1 MGFLADTETAVT
13 TGFTTVA
20 NTFGAGL
27 LGTFRPA
34 FIVGFTIW
42 ITLIAYEV
50 AFGKSEDGFTY
61 IFTKI
66 GRIFLIGV
74 LALYGWPEVSDLLGG
89 IKDGFVGSGAISSTL
104 ETNLIDPITA
114 LWARLFQWFGD
125 SISAVGW
132 NQLGR
137 LFSTIALFM
146 LLFVAY
152 FLLSVAVAV
161 FGVVALAMF
170 LVANSV
176 FILLMAM
183 GPFFLLCL
191 AFPFTQR
198 FFETYIGNVMT
209 AIFAMAFTVLM
220 VMFVAGLF
228 GLVNIQSVIPTAT
241 DETTVTSE
249 IKSLAVL
256 FASKAAMSLLIIY
269 LYYKV
274 FDLAAALGGGLN
286 MGNNMVGGVRA
297 IMKDLQ
303 RSANARNEMRQG
315 GLGGGGGGGSG
326 NGGSNGGSSQR
337 AGRANSTFTGMG
349 LSAAGSAISG
359 TARAAIAAGGAAAT
373 GGRLAAAGAGRA
385 AVGVGRAAGAVGRF
399 AYNRYSQLTNRST
412 AG

>member
-89 IKDGFVGSGAISSTL
+89 IKDGFVGSGAMSSTL

-303 RSANARNEMRQG
+303 RGAAARKSAPNTIGQ
-315 GLGGGGGGGSG
+315 GGGGGGGG
-326 NGGSNGGSSQR
+326 GGSSQR

-359 TARAAIAAGGAAAT
+359 TARAAIAAGGAAAS

>member
-1 MGFLADTETAVT
+1 MGFLTDTETAIT
-13 TGFTTVA
+13 SGFTAVA

-42 ITLIAYEV
+42 ITLISYEV
-50 AFGKSEDGFTY
+50 AFGKSEDSFTY

-66 GRIFLIGV
+66 GKIFLIGV
-74 LALYGWPEVSDLLGG
+74 FALYGWPELADLLNGV
-89 IKDGFVGSGAISSTL
+89 KEGFVGSNTMSTVL
-104 ETNLIDPITA
+104 ETNLIDPMTA
-114 LWARLFQWFGD
+114 LWAKLFEWFTATLND
-125 SISAVGW
+125 VGW
-132 NQLGR
+132 TELGR
-137 LFSTIALFM
+137 LMSTLALFS
-146 LLFVAY
+146 LLFLAY
-152 FLLSVAVAV
+152 ALMSAAVAV
-161 FGVVALAMF
+161 FGVVALAMY

-176 FILLMAM
+176 FILLLAI

-191 AFPFTQR
+191 SFPFMQR

-209 AIFAMAFTVLM
+209 SILAMAFTVLM

-228 GLVNIQSVIPTAT
+228 GLVGIQTIVPTAT
-241 DETTVTSE
+241 DESTVTNM
-249 IKSLAVL
+249 IKSMAVL
-256 FASKAAMSLLIIY
+256 FAAKAAMSLLIIY

-297 IMKDLQ
+297 IMKDVQ
-303 RSANARNEMRQG
+303 RGAAARNTTGNQVSQ
-315 GLGGGGGGGSG
+315 GGGGGGGG
-326 NGGSNGGSSQR
+326 GGSSQR

-359 TARAAIAAGGAAAT
+359 TARAGMSVGGAAAASA
-373 GGRLAAAGAGRA
+373 GNVGRIAANGA
-385 AVGVGRAAGAVGRF
+385 GRAAGAVGRF
-399 AYNRYSQLTNRST
+399 AYNRYSQMSNRMT

>member
-1 MGFLADTETAVT
+1 MGFLTDTETAIT
-13 TGFTTVA
+13 SGFTAVA

-42 ITLIAYEV
+42 ITLISYEV
-50 AFGKSEDGFTY
+50 AFGKSEDSFTY

-66 GRIFLIGV
+66 GKIFLIGV
-74 LALYGWPEVSDLLGG
+74 IALYGWPELADLLNGV
-89 IKDGFVGSGAISSTL
+89 KEGFVGSNTMSTVL
-104 ETNLIDPITA
+104 ETNLIDPMTA
-114 LWARLFQWFGD
+114 LWAKLFEWFTAALND
-125 SISAVGW
+125 VGW
-132 NQLGR
+132 TELGR
-137 LFSTIALFM
+137 LMSTLALFS
-146 LLFVAY
+146 LLFLAY
-152 FLLSVAVAV
+152 ALMSAAVAV
-161 FGVVALAMF
+161 FGVIALAMY

-176 FILLMAM
+176 FILLLAI

-191 AFPFTQR
+191 SFPFMQR

-209 AIFAMAFTVLM
+209 SILAMAFTVLM

-228 GLVNIQSVIPTAT
+228 GLVGIQTIVPTAT
-241 DETTVTSE
+241 DESTVTNM
-249 IKSLAVL
+249 IKSMAVL
-256 FASKAAMSLLIIY
+256 FAAKAAMSLLIIY

-297 IMKDLQ
+297 IMKDVQ
-303 RSANARNEMRQG
+303 RGAAAGNKTGNQVSQG
-315 GLGGGGGGGSG
+315 GGGGGGGGGS
-326 NGGSNGGSSQR
+326 SHR

-359 TARAAIAAGGAAAT
+359 TARAGMSVGGAAAASA
-373 GGRLAAAGAGRA
+373 GNVGRIAANGA
-385 AVGVGRAAGAVGRF
+385 GRAAGAVGRF
-399 AYNRYSQLTNRST
+399 AYNRYSQMSNRMT

>member
-1 MGFLADTETAVT
+1 MGFLANTERAVT

-34 FIVGFTIW
+34 FIIGFTIW

-66 GRIFLIGV
+66 GKIFFIGV
-74 LALYGWPEVSDLLGG
+74 LALYGWPEVADLLGG
-89 IKDGFVGSGAISSTL
+89 IKDGFVGGGTMSTAL

-114 LWARLFQWFGD
+114 LWTRLFQWFGD
-125 SISAVGW
+125 ALASVGW
-132 NQLGR
+132 IHLGR
-137 LFSTIALFM
+137 LFSTITLFM

-152 FLLSVAVAV
+152 ALMSLAVAV
-161 FGVVALAMF
+161 FGVVALAMY

-176 FILLMAM
+176 FILLLAI

-209 AIFAMAFTVLM
+209 SIFAMAFTVLM

-228 GLVNIQSVIPTAT
+228 GLVGIQNTIPTVA
-241 DETTVTSE
+241 DEATVTNE
-249 IKSLAVL
+249 IKSLVVL
-256 FASKAAMSLLIIY
+256 FAAKAAMSLLIIY

-274 FDLAAALGGGLN
+274 FDLAAALGGGLS
-286 MGNNMVGGVRA
+286 MGNNMVGGVRS

-303 RSANARNEMRQG
+303 RGAAARNTTRNSVSQG
-315 GLGGGGGGGSG
+315 SGSGGGGGGG
-326 NGGSNGGSSQR
+326 GGASQR
-337 AGRANSTFTGMG
+337 AGRANGTFTGMALG
-349 LSAAGSAISG
+349 AAGSAISG
-359 TARAAIAAGGAAAT
+359 TARAGMATARAGMAV
-373 GGRLAAAGAGRA
+373 GRSAAAGAGN
-385 AVGVGRAAGAVGRF
+385 VGRF
-399 AYNRYSQLTNRST
+399 AYNRYSQLTNRIT
-412 AG
+412 AD